1 MFSTY
6 KDISNR
12 FMYQTKIKHLNVST
26 FNHADII
33 TTPYIFYFDRT
44 LTQSI
49 FAVVDPQFPIG
60 GTNPKGGG
68 VNLLFLLVFP
78 KNCTKMKFLTDVGPP
93 EIKTDSLS
101 HTL

>member
-1 MFSTY
+1 MKKY
-6 KDISNR
+6 NR
-12 FMYQTKIKHLNVST
+12 KYYVARN
-26 FNHADII
+26 
-33 TTPYIFYFDRT
+33 TPSRMSPSH
-44 LTQSI
+44 SI